1 MIEVPMKRHLL
12 KITYLF
18 MFLIVCYLGLGIF
31 RGPSDGKF
39 SSTVSIVYAAT
50 AGANDCAS
58 GVNDNSVGSIA
69 WSSPGNA
76 CSNGSSTTASGLTSN
91 SPSNYLKV
99 TQFGLSIPTGSII
112 QGISF
117 SVTRSTTATKGNR
130 TIDNAVRVVKGGVIG
145 STDKSN
151 GTNWGTSPVTYGS
164 SSDLW
169 GDTWAPGDINAA
181 GFGIAISGKST
192 GTNSVA
198 GTISAFVTA
207 TVTYQAPPNAPT
219 QNTPSNGA
227 TGVSVLPTFTAN
239 ASDPEADALRY
250 KIEIYSNSGCTTVVQ
265 TNDQSTSQTGWTG
278 TDTTCGSPSGNC
290 YTSGAS
296 AAFETQTAL
305 SGGTQYWWKAFAKDP
320 DGSNYSVSS
329 PTCNSFTTAVP
340 VSVILTSS
348 GTVSYG
354 TIAANSSK
362 STSEISQTQT
372 VQNDSGGT
380 ENLNI
385 KTSNASG
392 GTLWTLGSSTGNN
405 IFVFEFKAS
414 GDADF
419 TKFTT
424 PGSYQT
430 FATGVTA
437 SSTKS
442 LDLRITTPTSSS
454 DYQQKSI
461 TVTVQA
467 VAP

>member
-1 MIEVPMKRHLL
+1 MIEVPMKRYLL

-18 MFLIVCYLGLGIF
+18 MLLVVFYMGLGIF
-31 RGPSDGKF
+31 QESSDRKF
-39 SSTVSIVYAAT
+39 SSTVSVVYAAA
-50 AGANDCAS
+50 AGANNCAS
-58 GVNDNSVGSIA
+58 GVNDSSVGSIA

-76 CSNGSSTTASGLTSN
+76 CSNGASTTASGLTSN
-91 SPSNYLKV
+91 SPSNYLKI
-99 TQFGLSIPTGSII
+99 TQFGFSVPTGAVI

-117 SVTRSTTATKGNR
+117 SVTRSTTAAKGNR
-130 TIDNAVRVVKGGVIG
+130 TTDNSVRVVKGGVIG
-145 STDKSN
+145 STDRAN
-151 GTNWGTSPVTYGS
+151 VNNWGTTPVTYGS

-169 GDTWAPGDINAA
+169 GDTWTPGDINAT

-192 GTNSVA
+192 GTNAVN

-207 TVTYQAPPNAPT
+207 TVTYQAPPNAPS
-219 QNTPSNGA
+219 QNSPSSGA
-227 TGVSVLPTFTAN
+227 TGVSVLPTFTVT
-239 ASDPEADALRY
+239 ASDPEADALKY
-250 KIEIYSNSGCTTVVQ
+250 KVEIYSNSGCTTVVQ
-265 TNDQSTSQTGWTG
+265 TNDQSVSQTGWTG

-290 YTSGAS
+290 YTSGTS
-296 AAFETQTAL
+296 ATFETQAAL

-320 DGSNYSVSS
+320 DGSNYSVVSS
-329 PTCNSFTTAVP
+329 TCNSFTTSVA
-340 VSVILTSS
+340 VSVVLTTS

-362 STSEISQTQT
+362 STAEISQTQT

-385 KTSNASG
+385 KTSNALG

-414 GDADF
+414 GDPGYTQF
-419 TKFTT
+419 TN
-424 PGSYQT
+424 PDSYQA
-430 FATGVTA
+430 FASGVTA
-437 SSTKS
+437 SSTRD